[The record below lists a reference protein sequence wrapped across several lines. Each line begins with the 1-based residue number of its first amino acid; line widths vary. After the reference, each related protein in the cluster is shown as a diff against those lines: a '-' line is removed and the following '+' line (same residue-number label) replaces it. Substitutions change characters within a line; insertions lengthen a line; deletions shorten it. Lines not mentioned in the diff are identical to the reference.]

1 MHCLSSASVVL
12 GAVIFI
18 SLMSMWTV
26 GSSGHV
32 HGTTARRLETLVNEA
47 ARYCVQADQ
56 DTNPL
61 IATLNATTGK
71 ALVAAART
79 LASDNDIKRVCKV
92 QAAELMQSCQT
103 KQQNAMQHVMMQCRE
118 IAPDSDVAASTG
130 WLL

>member
-1 MHCLSSASVVL
+1 MHSLTSASLVL
-12 GAVIFI
+12 GAVLFI

-26 GSSGHV
+26 GSQGHV
-32 HGTTARRLETLVNEA
+32 HGATARRLQTLVNEA

-71 ALVAAART
+71 ALVTAART
-79 LASDNDIKRVCKV
+79 LASDTDIRRVCRV

-103 KQQNAMQHVMMQCRE
+103 KQQNAMQHVMMQCPD
-118 IAPDSDVAASTG
+118 IAPDSDVSTSTG